1 MKKLKS
7 GIVGLGFI
15 GPVHIEALRRGGLAD
30 VVAIADVNVSLAQ
43 QVAERYQIP
52 KVYDDYKKLLE
63 DPEIDIVHICAPNY
77 LHFDIAK
84 KALECGKHVIC
95 EKPLVPSKEKAYE
108 LVRIA
113 AEKKRVAVVSF
124 NLRYYPMV
132 QQARS
137 MVQRGEIGKIYAYH
151 GSYLQDWLLFETD
164 YSWRLD
170 PEISGPSRAFGDIGS
185 HWIDMAEYVSGKR
198 VVAVCADTAIFLPV
212 RKKPRGTLLTF
223 QKTEDIQY
231 DEMPITTEDYVNVL
245 FRFEDGMRG
254 CLTVSQVSAGRKNAL
269 SFEIDGSEKALAWNS
284 EDPNRLWIGNR
295 DVPNS
300 ILIKDPG
307 LMNDDVK
314 RFSAYPGGHTEGFPD
329 TSKQLFLE
337 IYSYILR
344 DGLAKGE
351 VPTFPTFVDGAREVA
366 ICDAILESSKK
377 SSWVEI

>member
-164 YSWRLD
+164 YSWRLE

-198 VVAVCADTAIFLPV
+198 VVAVCADMAIFLPV

-269 SFEIDGSEKALAWNS
+269 SFEIDGSEKALAWDS

-300 ILIKDPG
+300 VLIKDPG

-314 RFSAYPGGHTEGFPD
+314 RFSAYPGGHAEGFPD

-337 IYSYILR
+337 VYSYILR

>member
-15 GPVHIEALRRGGLAD
+15 GPAHMEALRRGGLAD
-30 VVAIADVNVSLAQ
+30 VAAIADVNVPLAQ
-43 QVAERYQIP
+43 QIAERYQVP
-52 KVYDDYKKLLE
+52 KIYDDYKKLLA
-63 DPEIDIVHICAPNY
+63 DPEIDVVHICAPNY

-84 KALECGKHVIC
+84 MALEHGKHVVC
-95 EKPLVPSKEKAYE
+95 EKPLVPTKAEADE

-113 AEKKRVAVVSF
+113 AEQKRVAVVSF

-132 QQARS
+132 QQAKS
-137 MVQRGEIGKIYAYH
+137 MVQRGEIGKLYAYH
-151 GSYLQDWLLFETD
+151 GSYLQDWLLLETD
-164 YSWRLD
+164 YSWRLE

-198 VVAVCADTAIFLPV
+198 VTAVCADTAIFLPV

-269 SFEIDGSEKALAWNS
+269 SFEIDGSAKALAWNS
-284 EDPNRLWIGNR
+284 EEPNSLWIGNR
-295 DVPNS
+295 DVPNGV
-300 ILIKDPG
+300 LIKDPG

-314 RFSAYPGGHTEGFPD
+314 RFSTYPGGHAEGFPD

-337 IYSYILR
+337 VYSYILR
-344 DGLAKGE
+344 DGLANGE
-351 VPTFPTFVDGAREVA
+351 VPAFPTFADGAREVA
-366 ICDAILESSKK
+366 ICDAILESSKN
-377 SSWVEI
+377 SAWVEV